1 MKNIKLCPISC
12 EIIANSETSSYNKA
26 AGIQAAD
33 FLFGVFAMDRKN
45 EKSYRILVST
55 IAILLIALLI
65 WLVSFL
71 IIATNDL
78 LTDNPLTKSGGGCID
93 MLEGW
98 TYENG
103 SEVECFEHQTAA
115 LLLPDPE
122 GNVLLTYTL
131 PCDIP
136 DSYSLFFRS
145 DCHVIKLTCNGQS
158 IYTYEASIRHTSET
172 DMFREFSIALPKLQK
187 GDVLSLHL
195 RADGLDKLR
204 FQFPCCGEENAV
216 KLHIFR
222 SCSEAFI
229 IALIAVSI
237 IIVGLFVYFYHLWHG
252 KNHTEFLCIVL
263 FAAVSFFW
271 ICSDTGL
278 AVLFL
283 PYNLTLYFMNYSLPL
298 LLLVIFFLLVQ
309 TAVGKKLKGFFAVSL
324 ICLVTLLVGFV
335 LHFVGVISLRRQLP
349 YVTFVMLFAG
359 IICSVILIR
368 SLPQNMIYFTIS
380 SVLLTL
386 ITAATAYLYFR
397 LQMIQS
403 TILFRYALALFSV
416 VMLVILIRGI
426 HKLDQQAKQSE
437 RLQREK
443 EAAEAKM
450 LLTQINSHFFYNTIN
465 TIRGLIKYD
474 PDNAYKM
481 IGDFGKYVRYRVNS
495 SSNGA
500 HMSTFK
506 EELRAIRAYADI
518 CVIRLNGKLD
528 IQYDIESDDFY
539 IPTLT
544 VEPFVENAIHHGIY
558 HGTGEGNVCIRAKK
572 QGGFWEVT
580 VTDNGCGFDSA
591 SLDKSQ
597 SVGIYN
603 IPTRLAQYSGSHHRI
618 EITPGKGTC
627 VTIRY
632 PDTIG
637 GQDDETDSC

>member
-1 MKNIKLCPISC
+1 
-12 EIIANSETSSYNKA
+12 
-26 AGIQAAD
+26 
-33 FLFGVFAMDRKN
+33 MDRKN
-45 EKSYRILVST
+45 EKSYRLLVST

-122 GNVLLTYTL
+122 GDVLLTYTL

-136 DSYSLFFRS
+136 DSYRLFFRS

-252 KNHTEFLCIVL
+252 QNHTELLCTVL
-263 FAAVSFFW
+263 FAIVSFFW
-271 ICSDTGL
+271 ICTDTGL
-278 AVLFL
+278 AILFL
-283 PYNLTLYFMNYSLPL
+283 PYNLTLYFMDYSLPA

-309 TAVGKKLKGFFAVSL
+309 TAYGKKLKGFFAVSL
-324 ICLVTLLVGFV
+324 LCLMTLLVGYV
-335 LHFVGVISLRRQLP
+335 LHFTGVMSLRRQMP
-349 YVTFVMLFAG
+349 YAAFIMLAGG
-359 IICSVILIR
+359 IISSVIIIR
-368 SLPQNMIYFTIS
+368 SLPQNMIHFKIS

-386 ITAATAYLYFR
+386 ATGATVVLYQR

-403 TILFRYALALFSV
+403 TLLFRYVLVLFSV
-416 VMLVILIRGI
+416 VMLVVLIRGI
-426 HKLDQQAKQSE
+426 HNLDQQAKQSE
-437 RLQREK
+437 RLQQEK

-474 PDNAYKM
+474 PDSAYKM
-481 IGDFGKYVRYRVNS
+481 TGDFGKYVRYRVNS
-495 SSNGA
+495 SSNDA
-500 HMSTFK
+500 HLSTFK

-518 CVIRLNGKLD
+518 CTIRLNGKLD
-528 IQYDIESDDFY
+528 MQYDIESDDFY

-558 HGTGEGNVCIRAKK
+558 HGTGEGSVRICAKK
-572 QGGFWEVT
+572 LDGFWEVT
-580 VTDNGCGFDSA
+580 VTDDGCGFDPV
-591 SLDKSQ
+591 SLEKSD
-597 SVGIYN
+597 SVGIAN
-603 IPTRLAQYSGSHHRI
+603 IRTRLSQYPGSDLVI
-618 EITPGKGTC
+618 ESQPGKGTN

-637 GQDDETDSC
+637 GPDDEIDPC